1 MRHSSEFE
9 PDYILDNENWQR
21 VYCEQFLDASGT
33 KSFIDRALWV
43 PGASQRRSWGD
54 YCLLK
59 KVGASNKLERKE
71 QIEDSVHVEVK
82 SEL

>member
-1 MRHSSEFE
+1 MSELE
-9 PDYILDNENWQR
+9 PNYILDNENWQR

-43 PGASQRRSWGD
+43 PGASPRRSWGD
-54 YCLLK
+54 YCLLR
-59 KVGASNKLERKE
+59 KVDVGNKQEKVE
-71 QIEDSVHVEVK
+71 AVEGSVHVEVK

>member
-1 MRHSSEFE
+1 MSEFE
-9 PDYILDNENWQR
+9 PNYILDNENWQR

-33 KSFIDRALWV
+33 KSFVDRALWV

-54 YCLLK
+54 YCLLR
-59 KVGASNKLERKE
+59 KVGVGNKLEKVE
-71 QIEDSVHVEVK
+71 VEVVEGPVHVEVK